1 MTALVGARLNDT
13 YSAATLAASGK
24 GFGLGDRYVNN
35 LGNEFVFVQAA
46 SAIAQYDTVFFTA
59 AYAAS
64 SLGTANDARGNLCGV
79 APVAF
84 AANEYGW
91 VQVKGPTTMNV
102 KASCAA
108 NVRLNTTA
116 TAGSPDDDGTA
127 TTMQIQGMYLTTAR
141 GGTDGSA
148 PGILSYPFIDATL

>member
-13 YSAATLAASGK
+13 FTLANLTASGK

-35 LGNEFVFVQAA
+35 QGNEYVFVQA
-46 SAIAQYDTVFFTA
+46 SGAIAQYDTVFFTA
-59 AYAAS
+59 AYAATTLS
-64 SLGTANDARGNLCGV
+64 TSNDARGNLCGV
-79 APVAF
+79 ACVAF
-84 AANEYGW
+84 ASGEYGW

-108 NVRLNTTA
+108 NTRLNTTA

-127 TTMQIQGMYLTTAR
+127 TTMQIQGAYLTTAR

-148 PGILSYPFIDATL
+148 PGILNYPYVDATL

>member
-13 YSAATLAASGK
+13 YTAATLAASGK

-35 LGNEFVFVQAA
+35 LGNEFIFVQA
-46 SAIAQYDTVFFTA
+46 SGAISQYDVVQLTA
-59 AYAAS
+59 AFAAAS
-64 SLGTANDARGNLCGV
+64 LNTAGGLRGNLV
-79 APVAF
+79 AVAQVAF

-91 VQVKGPTTMNV
+91 VQVKGPCTMNV

-116 TAGSPDDDGTA
+116 TAGAPDDDGTA
-127 TTMQIQGMYLTTAR
+127 TTKQIQGAYLTTAR

-148 PGILSYPFIDATL
+148 PGILNYPFVDATL